1 MYNDANEIN
10 GRLKY
15 KIEQTSVDSKR
26 SDIESIED
34 EAKAYK
40 ENVKAIA
47 SSHNSLTIKDNNLL
61 REASR
66 IYKENILPLEE
77 SLNDLKFKRRE
88 FNVYM
93 WPHKSKFSMQRSLN
107 YQYITIT
114 CSS

>member
-1 MYNDANEIN
+1 MYNDANEII

-40 ENVKAIA
+40 ENVKAIV
-47 SSHNSLTIKDNNLL
+47 SNHNSLTIKDNNLL
-61 REASR
+61 REANR

-93 WPHKSKFSMQRSLN
+93 WSHKSKFSMQRSLN